1 MDDDLGVPAALG
13 VLHDEVRRGNGALA
27 DGDDAALAESAA
39 SVAAMTK
46 VLGLWP
52 ADFESSADG
61 GLAPVVDALV
71 PALLATRQAARERK
85 DFAESDRI
93 RDALVAA
100 GVLVED
106 TPDGPRWRV
115 QG

>member
-1 MDDDLGVPAALG
+1 MDDDLAVSPALG
-13 VLHDEVRRGNGALA
+13 VLHDEVRRGNNALTS
-27 DGDDAALAESAA
+27 GDDAGVADAAA

-52 ADFESSADG
+52 GDFETSTGDG
-61 GLAPVVDALV
+61 LGPVVDALV

-93 RDALVAA
+93 RDALADA
-100 GVLVED
+100 GVVVED

-115 QG
+115 PS

>member
-1 MDDDLGVPAALG
+1 LA
-13 VLHDEVRRGNGALA
+13 GA
-27 DGDDAALAESAA
+27 DDAALVDSLA

-52 ADFESSADG
+52 ADFETNAGG

-115 QG
+115 QA